1 MMIEEL
7 FHPRRTPRFLTFPG
21 YEREAGLWPAWASAR
36 RRRRA
41 AWRGGWWR
49 TGTPCTFGR
58 LERVM
63 QAPTFSGQKPFIDNL
78 DPASFWLPSSPSQWL
93 PERRIVWD
101 RQGGV
106 CVWSSFTLPGFDFG
120 VNGYDVGDDQALRG
134 PRSNWTVRL
143 IWNPGFNQL
152 GYWLLYYKD

>member
-1 MMIEEL
+1 MMMMMMMMPRFNDDFKETKSRQATVPRFCSKRTSTWEKLIEAPQSAGNSEFRIIRMKMMMIEEL

-78 DPASFWLPSSPSQWL
+78 DL
-93 PERRIVWD
+93 
-101 RQGGV
+101 
-106 CVWSSFTLPGFDFG
+106 FDCH
-120 VNGYDVGDDQALRG
+120 
-134 PRSNWTVRL
+134 RL
-143 IWNPGFNQL
+143 HLNDCQSGE
-152 GYWLLYYKD
+152 